1 MEMKILRARLRK
13 HKDKDLQEAMS
24 KIPIYYDQSDIIREA
39 LRQFLFGHQGRE
51 PQLLGSEIMKD
62 IGKVEEEELVELEEI
77 ELTDEDLEA
86 KLDEFI
92 LE

>member
-1 MEMKILRARLRK
+1 MEVKIIRTRLRK

-24 KIPIYYDQSDIIREA
+24 KIPIYYDQSDIMREA
-39 LRQFLFGHQGRE
+39 LRQFLFGHLGRK
-51 PQLLGSEIMKD
+51 PQLLGSEIMKCAED
-62 IGKVEEEELVELEEI
+62 IGEEELVKLEEVEI
-77 ELTDEDLEA
+77 TDEDLEA